1 MESSALAG
9 LSRLMG
15 HKATTVCMVIANRLI
30 KEANTGYKKHLDY
43 NSYEL
48 ESSNKGLKFKILDKK
63 TNEEKELKTKLIGR
77 HNVVNLTGAIAVA
90 DYLKVP
96 MKKIAVKVRE
106 LQNVKHRLELLPKGN
121 IAIIDDSY
129 NANPI
134 SSKSAVFFIWRI

>member
-1 MESSALAG
+1 M
-9 LSRLMG
+9 
-15 HKATTVCMVIANRLI
+15 T
-30 KEANTGYKKHLDY
+30 KHLDY

-96 MKKIAVKVRE
+96 NEK
-106 LQNVKHRLELLPKGN
+106 
-121 IAIIDDSY
+121 
-129 NANPI
+129 NP
-134 SSKSAVFFIWRI
+134 V